1 MQLSL
6 LHSNKL
12 LLVIPWKLKILW
24 FLAKRV
30 EDYFL
35 KTLRLTT
42 NQFPRLKTR
51 GKLLLKSVIA
61 SNKPMVISTNPN
73 SWSYF
78 GGKTVLTKSFKFL
91 KAGCS
96 KSDFSS
102 SIILEWK
109 DTYHLLLRELLLLE
123 KYSNISNFSMLPK
136 DDVIPYM
143 WTYFLNLEQQ

>member
-73 SWSYF
+73 SWSYL
-78 GGKTVLTKSFKFL
+78 GEKTVLTRSFKFL
-91 KAGCS
+91 KTGCS

-102 SIILEWK
+102 SIILE
-109 DTYHLLLRELLLLE
+109 
-123 KYSNISNFSMLPK
+123 
-136 DDVIPYM
+136 
-143 WTYFLNLEQQ
+143 